1 MEKPSRIAAG
11 ILAVFAMMFLTGCT
25 KEEQR
30 EAADQYQQ
38 QAEYYTEGNS
48 YFEAQKAMNQALEQ
62 TPKDKELQEAAEK
75 INQEA
80 AKMRQYNETMAA
92 AMEAIEKDDAKALDE
107 LQMSREGKELAKM
120 AEETGNYVYLPDG
133 GASGKGIGIY
143 VFDNC
148 DCRQW
153 YYGDYMEGKR
163 EGSGI
168 WYYVSSHTQDGSL
181 YKEVYDGQWS
191 QDVPNGK
198 GHQLIALGDTVDTDQ
213 KFKVKNGLFYGKY
226 KIKDTLEDGTVVTG
240 KYRLKKGK
248 YVTISDEEL
257 IANNFEVPGEP
268 HLAIAFLYNESGD
281 LKSCKM
287 VYAED
292 ATKGV
297 KHFYSQDQ

>member
-1 MEKPSRIAAG
+1 MDRLSRVAAG

-30 EAADQYQQ
+30 EAAEKYQQ
-38 QAEYYTEGNS
+38 QAEHYTEGNS
-48 YFEAQKAMNQALEQ
+48 YIEAQKAINQALEQ
-62 TPKDKELQEAAEK
+62 TPKDKELQNAAEK

-80 AKMRQYNETMAA
+80 DKLRQYNETMAA
-92 AMEAIEKDDAKALDE
+92 AIEAIEKDDAEALDK
-107 LQMSREGKELAKM
+107 LQMSKEGKALAKL
-120 AEETGNYVYLPDG
+120 AKEKGKYLYLPDG
-133 GASGKGIGIY
+133 GSSGKGIGFY
-143 VFDNC
+143 VFDDC

-153 YYGDYMEGKR
+153 YYGDYKDGKR

-168 WYYVSSHTQDGSL
+168 WYYVSSHTDDGSL

-191 QDVPNGK
+191 QDAPNGK
-198 GHQLIALGDTVDTDQ
+198 GHQLIMLGGKVDTDH

-226 KIKDTLEDGTVVTG
+226 KIEETLEDGTVVTG

-257 IANNFEVPGEP
+257 TANNFEVPSEP
-268 HLAIAFLYNESGD
+268 HLAIAFLYNEAGE

-292 ATKGV
+292 VTKGV
-297 KHFYSQDQ
+297 KHFYSLGQ

>member
-1 MEKPSRIAAG
+1 MEKLSRVAAG
-11 ILAVFAMMFLTGCT
+11 ILAVLAMMFLTGCT

-30 EAADQYQQ
+30 EAAEKYQQ

-62 TPKDKELQEAAEK
+62 APKDKKLQEAAEK

-80 AKMRQYNETMAA
+80 EKMRQHNETMTAA
-92 AMEAIEKDDAKALDE
+92 IQAIEKDDAKALDE
-107 LQMSREGKELAKM
+107 LQMSSEGKELARM
-120 AEETGNYVYLPDG
+120 AKEKGSYLYLPDG
-133 GASGKGIGIY
+133 GTSGKGIGFY

-153 YYGDYMEGKR
+153 YYGDYKDGKR

-168 WYYVSSHTQDGSL
+168 WYYVSSHTEDGSL
-181 YKEVYDGQWS
+181 YKEVYHGEWS
-191 QDVPNGK
+191 QDIPNGK
-198 GHQLIALGDTVDTDQ
+198 GHQLVALGDKVETDQ

-226 KIKDTLEDGTVVTG
+226 KIKDTLEDGTEVTG

-248 YVTISDEEL
+248 YVTISDDEL
-257 IANNFEVPGEP
+257 VANNFEVPSEP
-268 HLAIAFLYNESGD
+268 HLAIAFLYNDAGEI
-281 LKSCKM
+281 KSCKM
-287 VYAED
+287 IYAED

-297 KHFYSQDQ
+297 KHFYSREQ